1 VWENKQ
7 AAEAYMQLDDEAV
20 QRIKKSKQKSKAV
33 LEEFDK
39 KSKMYENAEN
49 AIAGTIDKMF

>member
-7 AAEAYMQLDDEAV
+7 AADAYMQLDDEAV
-20 QRIKKSKQKSKAV
+20 QRIKKSKNKSKTL
-33 LEEFDK
+33 LEEFDN
-39 KSKMYENAEN
+39 KSKVYENAEN